1 MGTLHLTV
9 RTRTTPTINGLMATL
24 VAELTEAEGG
34 PGFDPLAERL
44 TLLAIWA
51 DLCRLAGEPPPAL
64 IRRALGIPAAPPP
77 AFPQAGPRRAPVT
90 RLCARL
96 LAELI
101 ADDVPRPLYQRFTLG
116 LLWADLC
123 RLAGEAPPAPVAA
136 LLDAPAVIACG
147 ERSALAC

>member
-1 MGTLHLTV
+1 METLHLTV
-9 RTRTTPTINGLMATL
+9 RIRTTPTLNGLMAAL
-24 VAELTEAEGG
+24 VAELTETEGG

-44 TLLAIWA
+44 TLLAVWA
-51 DLCRLAGEPPPAL
+51 DLCRLADETPPAL
-64 IRRALGIPAAPPP
+64 IRRALGDLAAQPP
-77 AFPQAGPRRAPVT
+77 ASPQAGPRRAPVT

-123 RLAGEAPPAPVAA
+123 RLAGEAPPAQVEA
-136 LLDAPAVIACG
+136 LLDTPAVSSCG